1 MHVPDTDAVLAEVKR
16 VLKSGGLLS
25 AREMIGSSSFS
36 EPQFDALADAWVT
49 FSKLLE
55 ANGSHPEMGKE
66 LPRRFLQAGFS
77 VIHGSA
83 SFEYYGTP
91 EDVAFYHTFSVA
103 WFFSPTTVEAAIK
116 HGLATREQFENVA
129 PLAGSMEEIPG
140 CCLRHRLGSG
150 DRPKAVGAPAPGAGL
165 CIEAALDHQHGNHSP
180 LEGES
185 ARQGRSPQSS
195 RWGERKTFHTRHT
208 LEIAEPRRL

>member
-1 MHVPDTDAVLAEVKR
+1 MHGVDMEESQIEIAQAAAPAGGHHNAVFRAGDVTRLPFEDNTFDAAHCHALLMHVPDTDAVLAEVKR

-25 AREMIGSSSFS
+25 GREMIGSSSFS

-103 WFFSPTTVEAAIK
+103 WFFSPKTVEAAIK
-116 HGLATREQFENVA
+116 HGLATREQFENW
-129 PLAGSMEEIPG
+129 
-140 CCLRHRLGSG
+140 RRLLDQWKKS
-150 DRPKAVGAPAPGAGL
+150 PGAV
-165 CIEAALDHQHGNHSP
+165 
-180 LEGES
+180 S
-185 ARQGRSPQSS
+185 AIA
-195 RWGERKTFHTRHT
+195 WGEAIGQK
-208 LEIAEPRRL
+208 P